1 MKNVKLYSY
10 NPVSNAGRELA
21 SGLGIKRVMH
31 EGSKFVAKP
40 RNTVINWGAST
51 LPVALLGGKL
61 LNPPEEVGKCSNK
74 LMFFNLLKDTELTP
88 KFTTSQDTAIEW
100 CREGK
105 VVVCRQKLTGHSGEG
120 IVIAETEQD
129 IVPSPLY
136 VLYVKKK
143 DEYRVHVFNGKS
155 IDVQRKARRLDCE
168 EPNWRVRNYD
178 NGFIYARDG
187 LVAPSS
193 VTEVAVKAMGKT
205 KLNFGAVDVLFNDK
219 KDRAVV
225 LEVNTAPGLVGT
237 TLTNYIGAFRE
248 FLS

>member
-1 MKNVKLYSY
+1 
-10 NPVSNAGRELA
+10 
-21 SGLGIKRVMH
+21 
-31 EGSKFVAKP
+31 
-40 RNTVINWGAST
+40 
-51 LPVALLGGKL
+51 
-61 LNPPEEVGKCSNK
+61 
-74 LMFFNLLKDTELTP
+74 
-88 KFTTSQDTAIEW
+88 
-100 CREGK
+100 
-105 VVVCRQKLTGHSGEG
+105 
-120 IVIAETEQD
+120 
-129 IVPSPLY
+129 LY